1 MNNFLSKNK
10 IFSLIATLVV
20 VLFFISCS
28 QNTPELSVTDYSII
42 FDYENEE
49 AAPAARLSIFAA
61 SSSDVRRYDRIRI
74 TSLETGL
81 SWETNNI
88 SRLEN
93 EEVQWAGCTNLVA
106 PEDEKLPVGKYEITY
121 YNADEK
127 ECTVNLEVRYDI
139 GFYDVLLNELA
150 DYIADKDGIEKIAV
164 YDKEHI
170 LIYFGNRTE
179 NFKTTRDIW
188 NTYREAEYYQV
199 IWYSRDGRVI
209 CIEPE
214 KPVTPET
221 EVKEETVTNEENEN
235 TDEPVSAKET
245 DEDSINKEE

>member
-1 MNNFLSKNK
+1 MNIFLSKNK
-10 IFSLIATLVV
+10 IFSLIAFVAV
-20 VLFFISCS
+20 VLFFFSCS

-139 GFYDVLLNELA
+139 GFYDVLLAELA
-150 DYIADKDGIEKIAV
+150 DYMADKDGIEKIAV

-179 NFKTTRDIW
+179 NFRTTRDIW

-199 IWYSRDGRVI
+199 IWYSRDGKVI

-214 KPVTPET
+214 KPVVPET
-221 EVKEETVTNEENEN
+221 EVKDEEKENTEESVNSEENI
-235 TDEPVSAKET
+235 T
-245 DEDSINKEE
+245 DEDSLNKEE